1 MILLRWLA
9 ISLFKMYFS
18 LKAKSPAKVKTFIK
32 HPIGVAKEAKKMALP
47 NDDMKQHLM
56 RKISINRQAS
66 RSAITNWV
74 IGNTTQERVLQ
85 RIPSQLNMPMQD
97 DYMQVSLKI

>member
-1 MILLRWLA
+1 
-9 ISLFKMYFS
+9 
-18 LKAKSPAKVKTFIK
+18 
-32 HPIGVAKEAKKMALP
+32 MARP

-66 RSAITNWV
+66 RSPITNWV

-85 RIPSQLNMPMQD
+85 RLPSQLNMPMQD
-97 DYMQVSLKI
+97 DYMQVSRDGQDVAEGPTGIYRL